1 MIFQFIFLLF
11 IKFITNNKMN
21 RTYIDE
27 LPFLEDVISSDQ
39 QILNG
44 GLSMIPSSES
54 GKIKRFIRNNEYNL
68 PSEAGMNTKQQQMN
82 EEQELVRQQQMY
94 EEQQRQLQIQRQLER
109 QEQELQTIP
118 EEYEEK
124 VRGKNK
130 KKHQR
135 NYESD
140 CDLNCI
146 SVADHAA
153 NCIVCSR
160 LYNNDRSLY
169 LAIIGVLIVICVI
182 LMKKVVEK

>member
-1 MIFQFIFLLF
+1 
-11 IKFITNNKMN
+11 MN

-39 QILNG
+39 QIING

-68 PSEAGMNTKQQQMN
+68 PPEAGMNTKHQQMM
-82 EEQELVRQQQMY
+82 EEQELVKQQQMY
-94 EEQQRQLQIQRQLER
+94 EEQQRQLQKI
-109 QEQELQTIP
+109 QEQEDFQHSQMP
-118 EEYEEK
+118 VFEEK
-124 VRGKNK
+124 IKQK
-130 KKHQR
+130 KKR
-135 NYESD
+135 FYESD

-153 NCIVCSR
+153 NCIVCSK
-160 LYNNDRSLY
+160 LYNNDKSLY

>member
-1 MIFQFIFLLF
+1 MIFQFIFLIF

-21 RTYIDE
+21 RTYIEE

-94 EEQQRQLQIQRQLER
+94 EEQQRQLQMQQRQQER
-109 QEQELQTIP
+109 QEQELQIVAS
-118 EEYEEK
+118 EEYENK
-124 VRGKNK
+124 RKSK
-130 KKHQR
+130 KKHQQQK
-135 NYESD
+135 YESD
-140 CDLNCI
+140 CDCI

-160 LYNNDRSLY
+160 LYNNDKSLY